1 MDLYGHYAMTHWARR
16 LPLHYAAIPDPVAF
30 FTYLGDQVSAEV
42 DALADEIAGDDPPGE
57 GYLAKV
63 QRLTMARR
71 TAEEFILPVLVRPEP
86 RRYRHPDDDI
96 SRCVRV
102 LLQQA
107 SDAHEDGGADEP
119 APAGD
124 RPTVV
129 DRDHPSWTEVDAEQR
144 ERLGDPLGED
154 GRP

>member
-1 MDLYGHYAMTHWARR
+1 MDLYGHYAMTHWARW

-30 FTYLGDQVSAEV
+30 FTYLGDQVSLEV

-63 QRLTMARR
+63 QRLTLARR
-71 TAEEFILPVLVRPEP
+71 TAEEFILPVLVRPAA

-107 SDAHEDGGADEP
+107 SQANQDSDA
-119 APAGD
+119 
-124 RPTVV
+124 
-129 DRDHPSWTEVDAEQR
+129 Q
-144 ERLGDPLGED
+144 GET
-154 GRP
+154 P